1 MMDFQDKLDQFKFL
15 KMVRC
20 IKENGLFNQIKRMV
34 EEFKF
39 GQMALDMMGFGDK
52 EWRTDTEDLCM
63 QKEMYMRENGLKIKL
78 MDSEFILILMEVDMR
93 VIGSKINNM
102 VLGLNNG
109 LMELNT
115 KDNTNKA

>member
-1 MMDFQDKLDQFKFL
+1 MDFQDKLDQFKFL

-52 EWRTDTEDLCM
+52 EWQTDMEDLYM

-78 MDSEFILILMEVDMR
+78 MDLEFTLILMEVDMR
-93 VIGSKINNM
+93 VTGSKINNM
-102 VLGLNNG
+102 VLALNNG